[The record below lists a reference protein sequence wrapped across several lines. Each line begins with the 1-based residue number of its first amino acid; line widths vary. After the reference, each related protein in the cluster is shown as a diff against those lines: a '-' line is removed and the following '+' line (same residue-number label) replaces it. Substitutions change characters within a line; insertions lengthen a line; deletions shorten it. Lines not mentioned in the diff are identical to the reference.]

1 MSTGTGT
8 VTGAPRYP
16 SLMPDSSVANTI
28 RRRVAR
34 PTAAAADDTAP
45 TPAPSAPSGEL
56 DTRYLETLLG
66 YNARRAALAVIAVF
80 LQRMAPLGLRPVDFS
95 VLTLIAH
102 NPGVTSRQICAA
114 LDILPPNLVGM
125 IKSLHK
131 RGLIERHAHPSD
143 RRAQGLHLST
153 LGVQLQA
160 QAQQTASQLEQDAAA
175 GLDAGEL
182 QTLNQ
187 LLRKVYQ
194 P

>member
-1 MSTGTGT
+1 
-8 VTGAPRYP
+8 
-16 SLMPDSSVANTI
+16 MPDPTVANTF

-34 PTAAAADDTAP
+34 PTATASEGTGTAP
-45 TPAPSAPSGEL
+45 TPATSAPPAEL

-102 NPGVTSRQICAA
+102 NPGVTSRQICAT

-131 RGLIERHAHPSD
+131 RGLIERRAHPSD
-143 RRAQGLHLST
+143 RRAQGLHLSAV
-153 LGVQLQA
+153 GARLQA
-160 QAQQTASQLEQDAAA
+160 EAQQTASQLEQDVAA

-187 LLRKVYQ
+187 LLRKVYH